1 MKKWLY
7 AILII
12 FIVAGVLAY
21 MGYQKVFNP
30 AVEKDATLLI
40 PSQSTYNDVIDQ
52 LTKSEILSDINSF
65 SQVSGWMNY
74 GKDKTVPSGKYDI
87 KKGWSHK
94 QLISKLRA
102 GNQDA
107 VKVTINNVREIE
119 NLSAKFSS
127 YLEVD
132 SSTLLRTIISDSIL
146 KKYDADLGNIM
157 TLFIPNTYEFWWDS
171 SPEEIVER
179 MAKEYDRFWSKNE
192 RKEKAAALELSQRE
206 VYILASI
213 VEKETQLNSEKPR
226 IAGVYL
232 NRLQRGILLQ
242 ADPTV
247 VFATRLFDLRR
258 VLNKHLQVDSP
269 YNTYK
274 YAGLPPGPI
283 YMPGIKSIDAVLN
296 AESHKYIY
304 FCAKPDNSGAHAFA
318 TNLIGHNKNAQRYWN
333 WLRKNRIR

>member
-12 FIVAGVLAY
+12 FIVAGVLAFI
-21 MGYQKVFNP
+21 GYQKVFNP
-30 AVEKDATLLI
+30 VVEKDTTLLI
-40 PSQSTYNDVIDQ
+40 PSQSSYSDVIDL
-52 LTKSEILSDINSF
+52 LTKSKILNDINSF
-65 SQVSGWMNY
+65 KQVSGWMNY
-74 GKDKTVPSGKYDI
+74 GKDDNIPSGRYDI
-87 KKGWSHK
+87 KQGWNNK
-94 QLISKLRA
+94 QLISKLRS
-102 GNQDA
+102 GDQDPI
-107 VKVTINNVREIE
+107 KVTINNVREIQ
-119 NLSAKFSS
+119 NLSAKFAS

-132 SSTLLRTIISDSIL
+132 SSTLLRTIISDSVL
-146 KKYDADLGNIM
+146 KKYDADIGNIM

-171 SPEEIVER
+171 SPKEIVDR
-179 MAKEYDRFWSKNE
+179 MSKEYDRFWSKDG
-192 RKEKAAALELSQRE
+192 RKEKAADIGLTQRE

-213 VEKETQLNSEKPR
+213 VEKETQLNSEKQR

-232 NRLQRGILLQ
+232 NRLERGILLQ

-258 VLNKHLQVDSP
+258 VLNKHLKTDSP

-296 AESHKYIY
+296 AEDHNYLY

>member
-7 AILII
+7 LFLIL
-12 FIVAGVLAY
+12 FLVAGAIGFI
-21 MGYQKVFNP
+21 GYQKVFNP
-30 AVEKDATLLI
+30 NLTKDHTLYI
-40 PSQSTYNDVIDQ
+40 PSESSFED
-52 LTKSEILSDINSF
+52 LSDIFKKENIIDNLSSF
-65 SQVSGWMNY
+65 QQVAGWMNY
-74 GKDKTVPSGKYDI
+74 GKSTIPSGKYHL
-87 KKGWSHK
+87 KKGWNNK
-94 QLISKLRA
+94 ELISKLRS

-119 NLSAKFSS
+119 NLSAKFST

-132 SSTLLRTIISDSIL
+132 SSELLRAIVSAENL

-171 SPEEIVER
+171 KPEEIIER
-179 MAKEYDRFWSKNE
+179 MAQEHTRFWDKDN
-192 RKEKAAALELSQRE
+192 RTAKADALGLTKRE

-213 VEKETQLNSEKPR
+213 VEKETQLNSEKQR

-247 VFATRLFDLRR
+247 VFATRQFDLRR
-258 VLNKHLQVDSP
+258 VLNKHLETDSP

-274 YAGLPPGPI
+274 NEGLPPGPI

-296 AESHKYIY
+296 AEKHKYLY